1 MHLQNLFAV
10 FSGAFELICFFLGV
24 FDDIIL
30 LTCFIERSSLVWGFY
45 RAHPSIKNVCTLRKI
60 AGEKVSGA
68 IHTSVLGQRWMESSN
83 GTNTVCT
90 SACVGN
96 VDFDSRGECFLSE
109 ILPLDTSTQP
119 SQLIPSTD
127 LVAHCKSS
135 NSGVQFLPPD
145 KVRRFFYSTSSV

>member
-1 MHLQNLFAV
+1 
-10 FSGAFELICFFLGV
+10 
-24 FDDIIL
+24 
-30 LTCFIERSSLVWGFY
+30 
-45 RAHPSIKNVCTLRKI
+45 
-60 AGEKVSGA
+60 
-68 IHTSVLGQRWMESSN
+68 MESSN

-145 KVRRFFYSTSSV
+145 KEAYKKTWCILLVGSCNSYCGNPDLCEIRTRYALFNISIVSLKSVQ